1 MRFRFVA
8 WTVLVPALALAAPK
22 GRTKPKATP
31 KPDTTKPDS
40 GPVEPADKPDADA
53 PKDAKDAPADKS
65 KPAPTAPAMP
75 AGGTGDSGDKP
86 AEEPAAANE
95 PDVDS
100 LRQEYL
106 ALRDELYKSR
116 ARANAVASQLYSTRV
131 SIKLTWT
138 SGRYYGVSK
147 SSIRLDGTTVF
158 EDDKGAIGGDDGVR
172 FDGYIAPGKHLVTFH
187 IEAAGKDDDAFTEST
202 EAQVAVQAVANKDLV
217 IAAKAHDSGDIA
229 YAWKRDQ
236 HGNYGLGV
244 DVAVKTLARVE
255 DKGAKK

>member
-1 MRFRFVA
+1 MTVRRAA
-8 WTVLVPALALAAPK
+8 WLVLVPALAIAGPPK
-22 GRTKPKATP
+22 KKKPP
-31 KPDTTKPDS
+31 TTTT
-40 GPVEPADKPDADA
+40 
-53 PKDAKDAPADKS
+53 
-65 KPAPTAPAMP
+65 TAPAESGSGSGSDSSAGSGSGSGSGEAKPDNAPGP
-75 AGGTGDSGDKP
+75 ASPPPPGPEAGSGSGSGS
-86 AEEPAAANE
+86 AAAPAKSDE
-95 PDVDS
+95 PDVDA

-158 EDDKGAIGGDDGVR
+158 EDDKGAIAGDDGVR

-187 IEAAGKDDDAFTEST
+187 VEAAGKDDDAFTEAT
-202 EAQVAVQAVANKDLV
+202 EAQVAVQAVANKDLT
-217 IAAKAHDSGDIA
+217 ISAKAHDSGDIA
-229 YAWKRDQ
+229 YAWKREQ

-244 DVAVKTLARVE
+244 DVAVRTVVRVE